1 MKLLFAFII
10 LSSAFMSCNSEKNKF
25 DKTVDPIL
33 NPDLIKE
40 FHSVKYLDSLLVNNG
55 VKKIGEI
62 NVRENLDSC
71 KIIFNTMTGWNDP
84 GDFLNIQIVD
94 SKNNETFRLNNLDGW
109 MKCIGNYDLP
119 ETIKSVNLDKSE
131 IALLIENKTGKQ
143 LVIFGYSYASEPGL
157 MTIIDLFPKPQ
168 VIFNT
173 QFDLRSISS
182 ISKNGYLN
190 FIGGTTLLNHVVLNM
205 ELMKIQKH

>member
-190 FIGGTTLLNHVVLNM
+190 FIGGTTLLNNVVLNM
-205 ELMKIQKH
+205 ELMKIQKQ